1 MLVLSR
7 KEVLTENEI
16 VIGKGKDQIV
26 ITVVAI
32 DGCRVRLGIE
42 AGKHIGI
49 LRGELKRKADGND
62 NSGN

>member
-7 KEVLTENEI
+7 KEVPTENEI
-16 VIGKGKDQIV
+16 VIGEGKDQVV

-49 LRGELKRKADGND
+49 LRGELKRKVDGND
-62 NSGN
+62 NGND